1 MQNTVLKDQVCL
13 TIPMDRD
20 MELVAAKTG
29 SVLAEL
35 NHFNEEQTEEI
46 QLAIIETCINAF
58 EHSQSKD
65 RTVIIKYI
73 VKADELEC
81 KITDHGVGFTPE
93 DQHNSIS
100 KRQEINSD
108 MRKRG
113 WGLEITKNLMD
124 EFDIESGENGTTVSF
139 IKRMAS

>member
-1 MQNTVLKDQVCL
+1 MANTVLKEQVCL

-35 NHFNEEQTEEI
+35 NHFNEDQTEEI

-58 EHSQSKD
+58 EHSKSED
-65 RTVIIKYI
+65 RQVFIKYI

-81 KITDHGVGFTPE
+81 KITDHGVGFTQE
-93 DQHNSIS
+93 DQHNSIAN
-100 KRQEINSD
+100 RQQIHSE

-113 WGLEITKNLMD
+113 WGLEITMTLMD
-124 EFDIESGENGTTVSF
+124 EFNIESGENGTTVSF
-139 IKRMAS
+139 IKRMVS

>member
-1 MQNTVLKDQVCL
+1 MTNTLLKDQVCL

-35 NHFNEEQTEEI
+35 NQFNEEQTEEI

-58 EHSQSKD
+58 EHSQSED
-65 RTVIIKYI
+65 RTVIINYI
-73 VKADELEC
+73 ITADELEC

-100 KRQEINSD
+100 NRQEVHAD

-113 WGLEITKNLMD
+113 WGLEISRTLMD
-124 EFDIESGENGTTVSF
+124 EFHIESGENGTTVTMV
-139 IKRMAS
+139 KCKTA

>member
-1 MQNTVLKDQVCL
+1 MENAVLNDEVSL
-13 TIPMDRD
+13 TIPMDHD

-35 NHFNEEQTEEI
+35 NHFNEEQIEEI
-46 QLAIIETCINAF
+46 QYAIIETCINAF
-58 EHSQSKD
+58 EHSQSED
-65 RTVIIKYI
+65 RKVYI
-73 VKADELEC
+73 MYIRRADELEC

-100 KRQEINSD
+100 QRQEVHSD

-113 WGLEITKNLMD
+113 WGLEITKTLMD

-139 IKRMAS
+139 IKKITS